1 MPGRGRPLLARTDGV
16 IPGVL
21 SHDHLLFQP
30 VPRGLRQVVKPV
42 RRPVAYLYLILAMVL
57 WSAALVIARGVH
69 EIAPPFALTFWRWLG
84 AAIVLLP
91 FVLPRLR
98 RELAETAESRRR
110 VAGLCALMVVAT
122 TLSIVAVSYT
132 TAIDATVINA
142 TQPAVTALVAL
153 AVLAERLSWVQVAGV
168 VAAFAGILVMV
179 FQADFDALLR
189 LSINSG
195 DLIMFAAV
203 CFWSCYAVALHGSGT
218 LPSLAVLLFLIS
230 ASGAVAVLPFYVAE
244 ALLGRQFVVSLQSVS
259 AAIYLSLGAT
269 LIAIYFWS
277 AAIRSV
283 GANRAAVFLNL
294 IPVFGAAL
302 AVGFLGER
310 LFAYHLAGAG
320 LVIAGIF
327 LVVRPSRERPRDG

>member
-1 MPGRGRPLLARTDGV
+1 MN
-16 IPGVL
+16 
-21 SHDHLLFQP
+21 P
-30 VPRGLRQVVKPV
+30 VG
-42 RRPVAYLYLILAMVL
+42 RPVAYLYLILTMVL

-69 EIAPPFALTFWRWLG
+69 EIAPPFALAFWRWLG

-91 FVLPRLR
+91 FALPGLR
-98 RELAETAESRRR
+98 REFPATPESRRR
-110 VAGLCALMVVAT
+110 VFGVCGFMVVAT
-122 TLSIVAVSYT
+122 TLSIVAMSYT
-132 TAIDATVINA
+132 TAINATIINA

-153 AVLAERLSWVQVAGV
+153 VVLAERLSRIQVLGV
-168 VAAFAGILVMV
+168 VSAFAGILVMV
-179 FQADFDALLR
+179 FQASFGAVLH

-203 CFWSCYAVALHGSGT
+203 CFWSCYAVALHGGT
-218 LPSLAVLLFLIS
+218 ALPSLAVLLFLIS

-244 ALLGRQFVVSLQSVS
+244 ALSGRQFIVSLQSVS

-269 LIAIYFWS
+269 LIAVYFWS

-310 LFAYHLAGAG
+310 LFAYHLVGAG
-320 LVIAGIF
+320 LVVIGIF
-327 LVVRPSRERPRDG
+327 LAVRHAED

>member
-1 MPGRGRPLLARTDGV
+1 M
-16 IPGVL
+16 
-21 SHDHLLFQP
+21 
-30 VPRGLRQVVKPV
+30 KPV
-42 RRPVAYLYLILAMVL
+42 TRPVAYLYLILAMAL

-69 EIAPPFALTFWRWLG
+69 EIAPPFALAFWRWLG
-84 AAIVLLP
+84 AAIALLP
-91 FVLPRLR
+91 FALPRLR
-98 RELAETAESRRR
+98 CELPATPESRRR
-110 VAGLCALMVVAT
+110 AIGVCTLMVIGT
-122 TLSIVAVSYT
+122 TLSIVAMSYT

-153 AVLAERLSWVQVAGV
+153 AVLAERLSRVQVAGV
-168 VAAFAGILVMV
+168 FAAFAGILVMV
-179 FQADFDALLR
+179 FQADFDALLQ

-203 CFWSCYAVALHGSGT
+203 CFWSCYAVALHGSGA

-230 ASGAVAVLPFYVAE
+230 SSGAVAVLPFYVAE
-244 ALLGRQFVVSLQSVS
+244 ALSGRQFVVSLQSVS

-269 LIAIYFWS
+269 LIAVYFWS
-277 AAIRSV
+277 AAIRCV

-294 IPVFGAAL
+294 IPVFGVAL

-327 LVVRPSRERPRDG
+327 LVVRPGRERFREG